1 MKKTLLLAVTLVVVV
16 GVLVACGGGGSSS
29 SSASSSSLSGTVAS
43 GSPLVSG
50 TLNLVDANGRTSSTP
65 IASDGSY
72 SISTAGLT
80 PPFVLQASG
89 YIGGNLVTMYSAA
102 TSASQT
108 ANVTPLTQGVA
119 MLALNN
125 SPELVFNGTVSMP
138 SASALTSSLQTANT
152 ALQNAVSSA
161 LTAVGTTVTDFIQSR
176 FTANHTGVD
185 LVLDYLQ
192 IDNTFQ
198 NSGGTQVPAIN
209 ISNRTASVGNT
220 SGFVSVSA
228 NGPVGSL
235 GAANTFNACNI
246 STIPV
251 LLAKISAKI
260 SVSDFLLADW
270 NNANIFDGS
279 FMDGGRTAAAF
290 LTYISGGS
298 GGNTISSA
306 FVPLRCRSINAND
319 AVYDIRATML
329 NPAGSPVAGFP
340 MTLIQRGSTGDWKL
354 FGNQAHVTYQVQSY
368 VQKTIRLDGVTLTPA
383 QTYTSGIHFD
393 IEQPAPRTA
402 ILSAQF
408 FVVRNGAEQVSP
420 VIQLKQQNGCTY
432 LGLVDGSGNAT
443 CNNMQAIDGSNNG
456 TILNGLTTLA
466 SINNTFQSGGTF
478 FRLKTYSD
486 NNFTTL
492 VDTIDGITLD
502 GGIPPPALAGSQM
515 TFGTLTSASIATLN
529 GYTSSVGTRFNL
541 AANSNVAVNGMHVI
555 INGTGGNV
563 DDNGG
568 TADVQLSRNNYQIN
582 LMSTPPGVTATSGRA
597 VYLLT
602 QGPLFLSTKY
612 VGCNGGTCW

>member
-1 MKKTLLLAVTLVVVV
+1 MKKTLSLATLIFTLV
-16 GVLVACGGGGSSS
+16 GVLVACGGGGGSSS
-29 SSASSSSLSGTVAS
+29 GSSSSSLSGTVAS

-89 YIGGNLVTMYSAA
+89 YVGGNLVTMYSAA
-102 TSASQT
+102 ASASQT

-125 SPELVFNGTVSMP
+125 SPELVFNGTISMP
-138 SASALTSSLQTANT
+138 SASALTTGLQTANT
-152 ALQNAVSSA
+152 TLQSAVSSA
-161 LTAVGTTVTDFIQSR
+161 MTAVGATVTDFIQSR
-176 FTANHTGVD
+176 FTADHTGVD
-185 LVLDYLQ
+185 LALDYLQ

-209 ISNRTASVGNT
+209 ISNRTASAGNT
-220 SGFVSVSA
+220 SGFVSATTSA
-228 NGPVGSL
+228 VTGSL
-235 GAANTFNACNI
+235 GPANTFNTFNI

-260 SVSDFLLADW
+260 SASDFVLADW
-270 NNANIFDGS
+270 NSVNIFDSS
-279 FMDGGRTAAAF
+279 FLDGGRTPTTF
-290 LTYISGGS
+290 LSYISAGS
-298 GGNTISSA
+298 AGNTISSA
-306 FVPLRCRSINAND
+306 FVPLRCRTINTND
-319 AVYDIRATML
+319 AVCNIKATML
-329 NPAGSPVAGFP
+329 SSTGNPLAGFEIS
-340 MTLIQRGSTGDWKL
+340 MIQRGSTGDWKL
-354 FGNQAHVTYQVQSY
+354 FGNQAHVNYQVQSY

-408 FVVRNGAEQVSP
+408 FVVRNGAEQGSP
-420 VIQLKQQNGCTY
+420 VIQLKQQAGCTY
-432 LGLVDGSGNAT
+432 FGLVDSFGNPT

-456 TILNGLTTLA
+456 TILNGAATLA
-466 SINNTFQSGGTF
+466 NINNTFQSGGTF

-492 VDTIDGITLD
+492 VDTIDFITLN

-555 INGTGGNV
+555 VNGTGGNV

-568 TADVQLSRNNYQIN
+568 SANVQLSSNSYQIN
-582 LMSTPPGVTATSGRA
+582 LMSIPPGVTATSARA
-597 VYLLT
+597 LYLLT
-602 QGPLFLSTKY
+602 QGPLFLGTKY